1 MITPELTGRVRA
13 AMILPMHGFGSD
25 ERRKGRLGFAA
36 TVLVGG
42 AMALSACVSV
52 TAPDKPIVI
61 ELNINIKH
69 ELIVQLA
76 EDAKK
81 TMDQHGEIF

>member
-13 AMILPMHGFGSD
+13 AMTQNMQGYSS
-25 ERRKGRLGFAA
+25 EQRRLGRLGFGAA
-36 TVLVGG
+36 VLGAG

>member
-13 AMILPMHGFGSD
+13 AMTQPMQGTSSEQRLP
-25 ERRKGRLGFAA
+25 GRLGLGAA
-36 TVLVGG
+36 VLLVG

-52 TAPDKPIVI
+52 TAPDKPSVI

>member
-13 AMILPMHGFGSD
+13 AMTQPMQGTSS
-25 ERRKGRLGFAA
+25 EQRRQGRLGLGVA
-36 TVLVGG
+36 VLLAG
-42 AMALSACVSV
+42 AMALSSCVSV

>member
-1 MITPELTGRVRA
+1 MITPELTGRVGA
-13 AMILPMHGFGSD
+13 AMTQPMQGYSSEQRRQGLLGFGV
-25 ERRKGRLGFAA
+25 A
-36 TVLVGG
+36 VLVVG
-42 AMALSACVSV
+42 AVALSACVSV

>member
-13 AMILPMHGFGSD
+13 AMTPFMQGYSSVQRHQ
-25 ERRKGRLGFAA
+25 GRLGFGVA
-36 TVLVGG
+36 VLVAG
-42 AMALSACVSV
+42 AVALSACVSV

-81 TMDQHGEIF
+81 TMDKNGEIF